1 MDDTEL
7 TEQDMMRTIDNIIRD
22 QLNLRG
28 DKKILATADLEKDYN
43 ADSLD
48 FMCIIMNLETE
59 FDIEIK
65 DEECTNIHTVQEIYD
80 FVKAKLQIKKG

>member
-1 MDDTEL
+1 MDDTEI
-7 TEQDMMRTIDNIIRD
+7 TEQDMQRTIDNIIRD

-28 DKKILATADLEKDYN
+28 DEKILSTANLEKDYN

-59 FDIEIK
+59 FDIVIH
-65 DEECTNIHTVQEIYD
+65 DEECMNIKTVQEVYD
-80 FVKAKLQIKKG
+80 FIKAKLQLKKD

>member
-1 MDDTEL
+1 MDDTEI
-7 TEQDMMRTIDNIIRD
+7 TEQDMQRTIDNIIRD

-28 DKKILATADLEKDYN
+28 DEKILSSANLEKDYN

-59 FDIEIK
+59 FDIEIC
-65 DEECTNIHTVQEIYD
+65 DEECMNIKTVQEVYD
-80 FVKAKLQIKKG
+80 FIKAKLQLKKD